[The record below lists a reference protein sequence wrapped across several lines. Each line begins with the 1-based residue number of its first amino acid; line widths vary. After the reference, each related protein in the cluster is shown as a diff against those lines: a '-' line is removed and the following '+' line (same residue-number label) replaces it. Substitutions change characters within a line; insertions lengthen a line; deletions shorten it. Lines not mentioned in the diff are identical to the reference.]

1 MNNGFPSREIVEHIR
16 KQYPAGCRIV
26 LDQMDDVQAPRIGSQ
41 GTVTGVDDTGSVMCA
56 WDEGG
61 SLSVVY
67 GEDRCHK
74 IRTEDEAKATLDWY
88 GKRQPEENSHCP
100 RCGAMMPGPK
110 ARHAL
115 SRWASITVCDQCG
128 TIEALEQAGM
138 TEKKPLMEW
147 RAIKLPQDGE
157 GAWRG

>member
-1 MNNGFPSREIVEHIR
+1 MNNGFPSRKIVEHIR

-67 GEDRCHK
+67 GADRCHK
-74 IRTEDEAKATLDWY
+74 IRTEDEAKTTLDWY
-88 GKRQPEENSHCP
+88 GKRQPEEDSRCP
-100 RCGAMMPGPK
+100 RCGKMMSGSK

-128 TIEALEQAGM
+128 TIEALEQAGV

-147 RAIKLPQDGE
+147 HAIKHPQDGE